1 MATFP
6 SKADYVTGEVLTA
19 TNMNDIGGAI
29 NLLESAQYAAGKNE
43 IINGDFGVWQRGT
56 TLATFGYLADR
67 FYGDTNATVTQSRQ
81 TFTAGTA
88 PVAGYEGQFFYRMAK
103 SAGGTYAS
111 LQQKIE
117 DVRTFAGQTV
127 TLSFW
132 GKIDTGTLSV
142 GTVFEQN
149 FGSGGSTAVY
159 TYGSNVTLTTSW
171 TRFTTTVAIPSIT
184 GKTIGTSSFLNI
196 YPFNATTAAAITF
209 DIWGVQVEA
218 ASTASNFQ
226 TATGTKQGELAACQ
240 RYYFR
245 QSASASNA
253 YAVYGFGSATA
264 TTTMD
269 APIKFAQTMRT
280 TPTAIEFSNLG
291 VSADNATII
300 SVSAAT
306 FVSGETGTDNAMV
319 RFAATCLTQYRP
331 YGVYSNNSTSAYL
344 GFSAEL

>member
-1 MATFP
+1 
-6 SKADYVTGEVLTA
+6 
-19 TNMNDIGGAI
+19 
-29 NLLESAQYAAGKNE
+29 
-43 IINGDFGVWQRGT
+43 
-56 TLATFGYLADR
+56 
-67 FYGDTNATVTQSRQ
+67 
-81 TFTAGTA
+81 
-88 PVAGYEGQFFYRMAK
+88 MAK

-319 RFAATCLTQYRP
+319 RFAATGLTQYRP